1 MNCYRKKKRTCRNL
15 QHVLPGNLAQE
26 GFNLTTYLPKKNTNK
41 NDQGKGS
48 FTVIL
53 LKGCVNEWNRET
65 MVHFLVVDSATRT
78 WNWSSYRRCLRQSPV
93 VGQMVSPIHS
103 RQAFS
108 PTHPA
113 YHCANGQDFH
123 HLAHTILTTPDF
135 KRPSFWCIVGIS
147 WKCHFRR
154 AFMFHQQQD
163 ETQNS
168 SSRVKCELF
177 IMWFLT
183 SSPSSPPKKGRFIFL
198 PKDLWFKK
206 NSIQKTET
214 SFHPTHPPDRFS
226 AIFYQGANPGIMC
239 TWEVDALGSLPR
251 SELRSPVLLQK
262 SLATTGPFVW
272 KCKLDHHSVEI
283 DLIQIDNE
291 KNM

>member
-1 MNCYRKKKRTCRNL
+1 
-15 QHVLPGNLAQE
+15 
-26 GFNLTTYLPKKNTNK
+26 
-41 NDQGKGS
+41 
-48 FTVIL
+48 
-53 LKGCVNEWNRET
+53 

-183 SSPSSPPKKGRFIFL
+183 SSPSSPPKKGRFIFFT
-198 PKDLWFKK
+198 KR
-206 NSIQKTET
+206 SVIQKKQ
-214 SFHPTHPPDRFS
+214 HPKNRNIFPPHPSSGP
-226 AIFYQGANPGIMC
+226 IFGN
-239 TWEVDALGSLPR
+239 LLPR
-251 SELRSPVLLQK
+251 SQSRHHVYLGSRRLGKSPQK
-262 SLATTGPFVW
+262 RTEKSSVASKKP
-272 KCKLDHHSVEI
+272 CHHWTFC
-283 DLIQIDNE
+283 L
-291 KNM
+291 KM